1 MNRFY
6 ELIKECNIDNI
17 KYYIKK
23 IFNLDD
29 DKLIAYFN
37 WYKDIINTTPNLKD
51 NTLYSRKDEFYD
63 VFFIDSINPNDI
75 NNLEHCSVTNVS
87 FPTLFGMYICN
98 DTNMILEE
106 YVISV
111 LYENTFHGFTDKDKN
126 KYFKKV
132 VGSIV
137 I

>member
-51 NTLYSRKDEFYD
+51 NTLYSRKDEFLMC
-63 VFFIDSINPNDI
+63 F
-75 NNLEHCSVTNVS
+75 L
-87 FPTLFGMYICN
+87 
-98 DTNMILEE
+98 
-106 YVISV
+106 
-111 LYENTFHGFTDKDKN
+111 
-126 KYFKKV
+126 
-132 VGSIV
+132 SIV
-137 I
+137 